1 MALEISLATAKQ
13 LPALVELLGILF
25 SQEREFI
32 PDPARQQRGLERIL
46 SNPSIGALFV
56 ATNRVGQNL
65 DVIGM
70 ANLLYSESTFLGGPV
85 GWLEDVVVHPTWRGQ
100 GVGTAMLHHIKT
112 FAREHGLL
120 RITLLTDFDNA
131 RAIRRYES
139 AGFIRSTMI
148 PMRLVFSDGR

>member
-1 MALEISLATAKQ
+1 MAPEISLATVEE

-25 SQEREFI
+25 GQEREFM
-32 PDPARQQRGLERIL
+32 PDPARQRRGLERIL

-56 ATNRVGQNL
+56 AIDRTDRAAR
-65 DVIGM
+65 VIGM

-85 GWLEDVVVHPTWRGQ
+85 GWLEDVVVHPQWRGQ
-100 GVGTAMLHHIKT
+100 GVGTALIDHIKT
-112 FAREHGLL
+112 FARERGLL

-139 AGFIRSTMI
+139 TGFIRSTMI
-148 PMRLVFSDGR
+148 PMRVVFGDSQ